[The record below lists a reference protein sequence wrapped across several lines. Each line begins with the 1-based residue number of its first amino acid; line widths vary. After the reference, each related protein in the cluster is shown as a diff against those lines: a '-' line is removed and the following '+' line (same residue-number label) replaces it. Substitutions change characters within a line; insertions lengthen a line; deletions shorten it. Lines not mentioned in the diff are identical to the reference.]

1 MIEYKDSLTCVVI
14 ISEIPI
20 KMVHEG
26 HTTVLTIVNLVTK
39 KSQKRNIKKHVHG
52 RENNGNIAIYC
63 DIAIY
68 LIGNAINQ
76 TCDLSNRQ
84 VTLSITWIG

>member
-39 KSQKRNIKKHVHG
+39 KNPKRETSKNMFMEEKTMVILQF
-52 RENNGNIAIYC
+52 IAILQF
-63 DIAIY
+63 I
-68 LIGNAINQ
+68 
-76 TCDLSNRQ
+76 
-84 VTLSITWIG
+84 